1 MIKRLFFFVIAMLS
15 LGTALLNCNDGYAA
29 EIRELEVPPQGDVF
43 KNRDLENRQFSH
55 SDLFPT
61 GIFLKKGEKM
71 TVSSNSLDQISVVIG
86 QIGTYEYLND
96 NQEIPREEVQLV
108 NNTQVIE
115 STYGDGIVYI
125 RNRSDAKDAQVTI
138 EGGEKVPFFI
148 KGETSDEEFHQ
159 QIEALSDAPFIQV
172 LGDYTMVNFQYPIV
186 SDILKNRSV
195 KELTDYLD
203 DVVLKTEKV
212 YGLQRLDNPINS
224 KKNLINRVLF
234 ETPDKGGG
242 YAYATNG
249 YVGFQ
254 KNTNAM
260 RDLAALKKDSTNW
273 GIWHEVGHTYQTPQY
288 QWNGMTEVTVNIS
301 STILEEEYGI
311 PDSHFYKGSY
321 EVTKI
326 KSFLDS
332 TDPNKSYDGLSE
344 FIRLGLFKQL
354 YLTFGDN
361 FYPRLSQEIRDL
373 YTNNFQG
380 IDEFENYY
388 DKKQF
393 LIREACLV
401 TQRDLRPFFKK
412 WGIIPTKITNDFL
425 DSQKLNE
432 LDKNIWENL
441 YADPTNYTYD
451 LPEYSVANLDQK
463 MNHMDF
469 LFGTEISKNNVL
481 FQASSYP
488 IESKSFV
495 DSIGGYPTST
505 KNGEAILKAR
515 LSNEL
520 NVHSTL
526 FFPVR
531 VKRGNLLSIGGNN
544 GTQERVILSLNH
556 KNNKIDA
563 IENTACS
570 SSMETGTGE
579 YARVEL
585 YDSEGNLL
593 NDAVINCEETPQ
605 NFVKKLDTFTYS
617 DGNYLRVKTLY
628 DRRIHTFKND
638 VTDVDSSNSA
648 KEEWF
653 VLKDNQF
660 NYLGKNA
667 YLPKLSVKSIKAN
680 IGDLKSPE
688 EFIESKE
695 DIFGK
700 EDLKAEFITEPD
712 TSYNHTDEV
721 EIKVTNKLGYWT
733 KQKATIDVH
742 RKDEVSIFGWNS
754 DQERIFI
761 RTTSDGKKLLSTSSS
776 LYKTSIEGG
785 TGLYAT
791 VQLYD
796 GQVNLKKELTLNCE
810 DNPAKIV
817 EKLNQVSISEGDL
830 LSVEVK
836 NHSGRI
842 QSYENGENKLVQKDS
857 KENEWFCVK
866 NGKLVYLKNNTPF
879 PSADTRAVS
888 VSIGQT
894 IMPKDFIKA
903 IHSYYDENEIKVEFL
918 EKPDNTKVGKRNI
931 EIKLTSP
938 KGFSSSYWVEYN
950 ISHWN
955 DLTLYGYQG
964 NQERIHVALQ
974 TKNQTLSVVKDS
986 TYNTP
991 MDVGSGV
998 YFDFTQYDKNYH
1010 EKCNQTINAEDKPDN
1025 FVQDLNGKTYEEGD
1039 LIQVKSKN
1047 VKRLTLYRQGMQEL
1061 KPEDSL
1067 NEEWFEVKND
1077 ELVYLG
1083 DSSIPDVFNY
1093 FKLGYWKNYG
1103 FILEGEANEVGKT
1116 FAKNDVL
1123 KTVELVDSSNQ
1134 VVESFD
1140 GANTNWYDTST
1151 YSGYQAILTKKK
1163 LGELKP
1169 GSYKVQVRV
1178 KTANFEFVLP
1188 VSQKEINNRSYVTD
1202 YQDQIDKIPS
1212 DSVNE
1217 SKISFENVSGQM
1229 QLTVSSNKNVV
1240 NRLSFYHKNNK
1251 TILDAWIAADT
1262 IDFREK
1268 HTKELVIEDAQGKEV
1283 VRRTVATWDISK
1295 TFGVQVK
1302 EEWEKSGFQ
1311 LSLTP
1316 EELADGNKLYV
1327 VMKDQSNVEKL
1338 KVQVF

>member
-1 MIKRLFFFVIAMLS
+1 MIKRLLFLIAASMS
-15 LGTALLNCNDGYAA
+15 LGAIFINCKDSYAA
-29 EIRELEVPPQGDVF
+29 ENRELDVPAQGNVS
-43 KNRDLENRQFSH
+43 ENSNTEMRTYQH
-55 SDLFPT
+55 SDLYPT
-61 GIFLKKGEKM
+61 GIFLKKGDKM
-71 TVSSNSLDQISVVIG
+71 TVSSTSLDKISVVIG
-86 QIGTYEYLND
+86 QIGRYSYLND
-96 NQEIPREEVQLV
+96 NQEIPRQEVKLEQ
-108 NNTQVIE
+108 NAQVIE
-115 STYGDGIVYI
+115 SVNGDGIVYI
-125 RNRSDAKDAQVTI
+125 KNKSDNNAHVKI
-138 EGGEKVPFFI
+138 EGGDKVPFFI
-148 KGETSDEEFHQ
+148 KGKTSDDEIHK
-159 QIEALSDAPFIQV
+159 QIDDLKDAAFIQL
-172 LGDYTMVNFQYPIV
+172 LGDYTIVNFQYPTV
-186 SDILKNRSV
+186 SDILKKRSV
-195 KELTDYLD
+195 SELVDCLDEIVEKTDG
-203 DVVLKTEKV
+203 V
-212 YGLQRLDNPINS
+212 YGLQRLGISINS
-224 KKNLINRVLF
+224 NKNLNNRVLF
-234 ETPDKGGG
+234 ETPDNGAG
-242 YAYATNG
+242 YAYATGG
-249 YVGFQ
+249 YVCFQ
-254 KNTNAM
+254 KESSAMDYLANTN
-260 RDLAALKKDSTNW
+260 REKNNW
-273 GIWHEVGHTYQTPQY
+273 GMWHEIGHTYQNPWYT
-288 QWNGMTEVTVNIS
+288 WEGMGEVTVNIS
-301 STILEEEYGI
+301 SIILEEELGL
-311 PDSHFYKGSY
+311 PDSHYY
-321 EVTKI
+321 EDSIIVTNI
-326 KSFLDS
+326 
-332 TDPNKSYDGLSE
+332 TDFFNDTNPNKSYDQLGLME
-344 FIRLGLFKQL
+344 KLGLFKQL
-354 YLTFGDN
+354 YLAFGRN
-361 FYPRLSQEIRDL
+361 FFPRLSQSYRELFMNSYPSPKTD
-373 YTNNFQG
+373 
-380 IDEFENYY
+380 DE
-388 DKKQF
+388 KKQL
-393 LIREACLV
+393 LIRQACLV
-401 TQRDLRPFFKK
+401 THRDLRPFFDK
-412 WGIIPTKITNDFL
+412 WTLYTSEETDKFL
-425 DSQKLNE
+425 DDQNLDK

-441 YADPTNYTYD
+441 YTDSNNHPYE
-451 LPEYSVANLDQK
+451 LPEYSVPNLDSK
-463 MNHMDF
+463 INNIDY
-469 LFGTEISKNNVL
+469 LFGTEINEKDSL
-481 FQASSYP
+481 FQASSHP
-488 IESKSFV
+488 IESKSVV

-515 LSNEL
+515 LSNDL

-526 FFPVR
+526 FFPVK
-531 VKRGNLLSIGGNN
+531 VKMGNVLSIEGYN
-544 GTQERVILSLNH
+544 GDQERVILSLNQ
-556 KNNKIDA
+556 KNKKIDA
-563 IENTACS
+563 INNTAYTTQIES
-570 SSMETGTGE
+570 GSGE

-585 YDSEGNLL
+585 YDTKGTLL
-593 NDAVINCEETPQ
+593 NKAVINCEETPEK
-605 NFVKKLDTFTYS
+605 FVEKLDSFAYS
-617 DGNYLRVKTLY
+617 DGNFLRVKLSA
-628 DRRIHTFKND
+628 DNRIQTYKDD
-638 VTDVDSSNSA
+638 VKDLKLPEAS

-653 VLKDNQF
+653 ILENNQF
-660 NYLGKNA
+660 NYMGKNI
-667 YLPKLSVKSIKAN
+667 YLPKFSVKSLDAN

-796 GQVNLKKELTLNCE
+796 SQVNLKKELTLNCE

-866 NGKLVYLKNNTPF
+866 NGKLVYLKNNTPV

-918 EKPDNTKVGKRNI
+918 EKPDNTKVGKRYI

-974 TKNQTLSVVKDS
+974 TKNHTLSVVKDS
-986 TYNTP
+986 TYNTS

-1202 YQDQIDKIPS
+1202 YQNQIDKIPS

-1268 HTKELVIEDAQGKEV
+1268 HTKELVVEDVQGKEV
-1283 VRRTVATWDISK
+1283 VRRSIATWDISK

-1302 EEWEKSGFQ
+1302 DEWKKSGFQ

-1316 EELADGNKLYV
+1316 EELKDGNKLYV
-1327 VMKDQSNVEKL
+1327 VIKDQSDVEKL